1 VKDAVRSFLAE
12 PRVPDP
18 PPRGWRDR
26 ALVVALVTAAIL
38 EGILREDLAWRAVAI
53 LLVAVPVLGL
63 LWLRT
68 NPLLVLAVG
77 FGFHAAAE
85 LATTVGA
92 DGSLAL
98 AATAYVLLL
107 PYAVFRWG
115 SGRDAAIGL
124 LFVAGHFLTT
134 LATADV
140 VEAVIGIPFLLLP
153 AALGA
158 SMRYRASSKLRET
171 DQVRLR
177 ERERLARELHDTVA
191 HHVSA
196 IAIQAQAGR
205 AVAASRPDAAG
216 EALEIIEQEASRTLA
231 EMRAM
236 VSVLRDGEAPDLA
249 PQRGVADI
257 QRLARST
264 GDGPHIDVELAGNL
278 DGLRPLVDAAIYRL
292 AQESITNA
300 LRHARN
306 ATRIIVRVAGDDDR
320 VRLTVRDDGDASPF
334 GAGSPS
340 GGYGLVGMTERATL
354 LGGTLDAGPSSG
366 GGWTIAAVLPR
377 NAAAT

>member
-1 VKDAVRSFLAE
+1 MKDAVRSFLAE

-18 PPRGWRDR
+18 PARGWRDW
-26 ALVVALVTAAIL
+26 ALVAVVVTAAVL
-38 EGILREDLAWRAVAI
+38 EGLLREDLVWRAVAI
-53 LLVAVPVLGL
+53 VLVAVPAFTL

-77 FGFHAAAE
+77 FASH
-85 LATTVGA
+85 TVGELVTQVGA
-92 DGSLAL
+92 EASVTLS
-98 AATAYVLLL
+98 ATAYVLLL

-115 SGRDAAIGL
+115 SGRHAAIGL
-124 LFVAGHFLTT
+124 VFVVGHFFTT
-134 LATADV
+134 LVNGTV

-216 EALEIIEQEASRTLA
+216 DALEIIEREASRTLA
-231 EMRAM
+231 EMRTM
-236 VSVLRDGEAPDLA
+236 VRVLRDGEAPDLA

-257 QRLARST
+257 ERLARGD
-264 GDGPHIDVELAGNL
+264 GDGPRVDVELSGDL
-278 DGLRPLVDAAIYRL
+278 DGLQPLVEAAIYRL

-300 LRHARN
+300 LRHARH
-306 ATRIIVRVAGDDDR
+306 ATRISVRVAGDDDR
-320 VRLTVRDDGDASPF
+320 VRLTVRDDGDVSPF

-340 GGYGLVGMTERATL
+340 GYGLVGMPERATL
-354 LGGTLDAGPSSG
+354 LGGTLDACPSSG
-366 GGWTIAAVLPR
+366 GGWTVDAALPR
-377 NAAAT
+377 NATAT

>member
-1 VKDAVRSFLAE
+1 M
-12 PRVPDP
+12 
-18 PPRGWRDR
+18 
-26 ALVVALVTAAIL
+26 VVVVTAAVL
-38 EGILREDLAWRAVAI
+38 EGILREDLAWRLVAI
-53 LLVAVPVLGL
+53 VVVAAPAFTL
-63 LWLRT
+63 LWRRT

-77 FGFHAAAE
+77 FGLHAVAE
-85 LATTVGA
+85 LLTKVGA
-92 DGSLAL
+92 DASVTLV
-98 AATAYVLLL
+98 ATAYVLLL

-124 LFVAGHFLTT
+124 AIVLGHFLTG
-134 LATADV
+134 LVSSDAVD
-140 VEAVIGIPFLLLP
+140 AVIGIPFLLLP

-216 EALEIIEQEASRTLA
+216 KALEIIAQEASRTLA
-231 EMRAM
+231 EMRTM
-236 VSVLRDGEAPDLA
+236 VSVLRDGETAKLT

-257 QRLARST
+257 ERLARSA
-264 GDGPHIDVELAGNL
+264 GDGPPVDVELSGDL

-300 LRHARN
+300 LRHARH
-306 ATRIIVRVAGDDDR
+306 ATRISVRVAGDEDR
-320 VRLTVRDDGDASPF
+320 VRLTVRDDGDVSPRDTS
-334 GAGSPS
+334 SPA
-340 GGYGLVGMTERATL
+340 GYGLVGMTERATL
-354 LGGTLDAGPSSG
+354 LGGTLAAGPSAG
-366 GGWTIAAVLPR
+366 GGWAIDAVLPR

>member
-1 VKDAVRSFLAE
+1 MRDAVRSFLAE

-18 PPRGWRDR
+18 PARDWRDW
-26 ALVVALVTAAIL
+26 ALVAVVVTAAVL
-38 EGILREDLAWRAVAI
+38 EGLLSEDLVWRGVAI
-53 LLVAVPVLGL
+53 VLVAVPAFSL

-77 FGFHAAAE
+77 FVSH
-85 LATTVGA
+85 TVGELVIQLGA
-92 DGSLAL
+92 EASVTLF
-98 AATAYVLLL
+98 ATAYVLLL

-124 LFVAGHFLTT
+124 MFVVGHFFTT
-134 LATADV
+134 LVNGTV

-205 AVAASRPDAAG
+205 AVAATRPDAAAD
-216 EALEIIEQEASRTLA
+216 ALEIIEQEASRTLA
-231 EMRAM
+231 EMRTM
-236 VSVLRDGEAPDLA
+236 VGILRNGEAPDLA

-257 QRLARST
+257 ARLARSA
-264 GDGPHIDVELAGNL
+264 GNGPRVDVELSGDL
-278 DGLRPLVDAAIYRL
+278 DGLRPLVEAAIYRL

-300 LRHARN
+300 LRHARH
-306 ATRIIVRVAGDDDR
+306 ATRISVRVSGDDDR

-334 GAGSPS
+334 GASSPS
-340 GGYGLVGMTERATL
+340 GYGLVGMTERATL

-366 GGWTIAAVLPR
+366 GGWTIDAVLPR